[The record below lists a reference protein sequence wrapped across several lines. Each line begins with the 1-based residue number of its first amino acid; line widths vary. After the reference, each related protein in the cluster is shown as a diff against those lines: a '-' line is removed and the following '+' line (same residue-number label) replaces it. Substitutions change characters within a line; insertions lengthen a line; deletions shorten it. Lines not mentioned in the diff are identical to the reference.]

1 MKKSELVEI
10 KKGTTGTGLLVE
22 TDGYAVMKNNK
33 LIREG
38 MENGEWYVPNPF
50 IVDAVFQ
57 KYGIK
62 NANGRIYPEDVLKR
76 EVARYQR
83 LVDEKMALGECN
95 HPSESTI
102 DLSRV
107 SHNIVE
113 LHWEGATLVGKIELN
128 VSEGFRKQ
136 GIVST
141 RGDEV
146 AQLLLMGWK
155 IGISSR
161 AVGSVEEKLGNYIVG
176 DDLELIGWDIV
187 ATPSTPNA
195 YLSINGKES
204 LEPYIESKE
213 HNKPGTSVI
222 SEKINKINNILNG

>member
-1 MKKSELVEI
+1 M
-10 KKGTTGTGLLVE
+10 
-22 TDGYAVMKNNK
+22 
-33 LIREG
+33 
-38 MENGEWYVPNPF
+38 
-50 IVDAVFQ
+50 
-57 KYGIK
+57 
-62 NANGRIYPEDVLKR
+62 
-76 EVARYQR
+76 
-83 LVDEKMALGECN
+83 
-95 HPSESTI
+95 
-102 DLSRV
+102 
-107 SHNIVE
+107 E

-204 LEPYIESKE
+204 LEPYIESK
-213 HNKPGTSVI
+213 NNDKPGTSVL
-222 SEKINKINNILNG
+222 SEKINKINNILKG